1 MKFSSYRWNGRAS
14 FGLLTDQGMA
24 DIPGLFAAVGKPVPA
39 NDLLSLI
46 EAGAEALTMIEDAF
60 GAAERAGKMAGVIVP
75 ASEMSLLTP
84 LPRPP
89 KMICVGRNY
98 AEHAREAGFEMSPI
112 PIIFPK
118 FSSVL
123 VADGDAIVLPKVS
136 EQLDWEGELAV
147 VMGPAPKGQI
157 AKADALKYVFG
168 YTVFND
174 VTIRD
179 YQFRTTQYT
188 AGKNFRTSGP
198 VGPWIV
204 TADEIPDPHT
214 LRIRTW
220 LNGTVMQDANTA
232 EMYFDVPTIIEH
244 LSEFIDLEAGDIIAM
259 GTPAGVGFKRK
270 PPIFMKAGDT
280 ITVEIDKIGKLENPV
295 VAEE

>member
-1 MKFSSYRWNGRAS
+1 MKFSSYRRNGRAS
-14 FGLLTDQGMA
+14 YGVVADDGTV
-24 DIPGLFAAVGKPVPA
+24 DIPDLFSAIGKSA
-39 NDLLSLI
+39 LAHDLLSFI
-46 EAGAEALTMIEDAF
+46 EAGSAAVAALEDALAEAVRSGRMAVVPP
-60 GAAERAGKMAGVIVP
+60 AEISP
-75 ASEMSLLTP
+75 LTP

-98 AEHAREAGFEMSPI
+98 AEHAREAGFEMSSI

-123 VADGDAIVLPKVS
+123 VADGDAILLPKVS

-147 VMGPAPKGQI
+147 VMGPTPKGQI
-157 AKADALKYVFG
+157 ARADALTYVFG

-204 TADEIPDPHT
+204 TADEIADPHA

-232 EMYFDVPTIIEH
+232 EMFFDVPTIIEH

-270 PPIFMKAGDT
+270 PPIFMRHGDVV
-280 ITVEIDKIGKLENPV
+280 TVEIESIGRLENRV
-295 VAEE
+295 VGEG

>member
-1 MKFSSYRWNGRAS
+1 MKFSSYRRNGRAS
-14 FGLLTDQGMA
+14 YGVVTDDGTV
-24 DIPGLFAAVGKPVPA
+24 DIPDLFSAIGKSA
-39 NDLLSLI
+39 LAHDLLSFI
-46 EAGAEALTMIEDAF
+46 EAGSAAVAALEDALAEAVRSGRMAVVPP
-60 GAAERAGKMAGVIVP
+60 AEISP
-75 ASEMSLLTP
+75 FTP

-98 AEHAREAGFEMSPI
+98 AEHAREAGFEMSSI

-123 VADGDAIVLPKVS
+123 VADGDAILLPKVS

-147 VMGPAPKGQI
+147 VMGPTPKGQI
-157 AKADALKYVFG
+157 ARADALAYVFG

-204 TADEIPDPHT
+204 TADEIADPHA

-232 EMYFDVPTIIEH
+232 EMFFDVPTIIEH

-270 PPIFMKAGDT
+270 PPIFMRHGDVV
-280 ITVEIDKIGKLENPV
+280 TVEIESIGRLENRV
-295 VAEE
+295 VGEG

>member
-1 MKFSSYRWNGRAS
+1 MKFSSYRCNGRAS
-14 FGLLTDQGMA
+14 FGVVTDNGTV
-24 DIPGLFAAVGKPVPA
+24 DIPGLFAAIGKSVPA
-39 NDLLSLI
+39 HDLLSFI
-46 EAGAEALTMIEDAF
+46 EAGPAALAALADALGE
-60 GAAERAGKMAGVIVP
+60 GARAGKTDAVP
-75 ASEMSLLTP
+75 AAQMSPLTP

-98 AEHAREAGFEMSPI
+98 AEHAREAGFDMSPI

-123 VADGDAIVLPKVS
+123 VADGDAILLPKVS

-147 VMGPAPKGQI
+147 VMGPTPKGQI

-204 TADEIPDPHT
+204 TADEIADPHA

-232 EMYFDVPTIIEH
+232 EMFFDVPTIIEH

-270 PPIFMKAGDT
+270 PPVFMRDGDVVA
-280 ITVEIDKIGKLENPV
+280 VEIEGIGRLENR
-295 VAEE
+295 VAGEV

>member
-1 MKFSSYRWNGRAS
+1 MKFSSYRRNDRAS
-14 FGLLTDQGMA
+14 YGVVTDDGTV
-24 DIPGLFAAVGKPVPA
+24 DIPGLFSAIGKSA
-39 NDLLSLI
+39 LAHDLLSFI
-46 EAGAEALTMIEDAF
+46 EAGSAALAALEDALAEAVRSGRMAVVPP
-60 GAAERAGKMAGVIVP
+60 AEISP
-75 ASEMSLLTP
+75 LTP

-98 AEHAREAGFEMSPI
+98 AEHAREAGFEMSSI

-123 VADGDAIVLPKVS
+123 VADGDAILLPKVS

-147 VMGPAPKGQI
+147 VMGPTPKGQI
-157 AKADALKYVFG
+157 ARADALAYVFG

-198 VGPWIV
+198 VGPWIA
-204 TADEIPDPHT
+204 TADEIADPHA

-232 EMYFDVPTIIEH
+232 EMFFDVPTIIEH

-270 PPIFMKAGDT
+270 PPIFMRHGDVV
-280 ITVEIDKIGKLENPV
+280 TVEIESIGRLENRV
-295 VAEE
+295 VGEG